1 MVNLVGVIFDFVGM
15 MYYKTSKDV
24 SLGDYVVCA
33 TDHGTFLGEIKR
45 LRLATEEE
53 QQKENFSTLFPD
65 IVRIATFTDKRFLEQ
80 AKIKEPA
87 IVRKTQEQANALKLD
102 MKVLDAHLDI
112 DDDKVLITFTSE
124 GRVDFRELV
133 RILNGEFH
141 LRIELRQIGPRDQA
155 RIVGGIGPCGL
166 PLCCST
172 FLKSFDGISIAM
184 AKNQLLSINIPKLSG
199 QCGKLMCCLKFEDEA
214 YSEIRPLYPKIGEKF
229 AYRNSTYTVTGLNLL
244 SDTITS
250 YNGEN
255 YESFTREEFEKVKKG
270 ILKEKEVKISFD
282 INAGID
288 LSGRGVSDTNRRIAQ
303 IKKSEE
309 KHQEEITKQTQQ
321 NKNNKNNNNRNN
333 QNNRNNNQFRNG
345 NQNNKPFNKYSN
357 QNRNNNNHNYN
368 QRNNNFNRN
377 NNAPKKDSG
386 FIPVSQIQDKSVL
399 DFKPVKKDDQK

>member
-15 MYYKTSKDV
+15 MYYKTNKDI

-45 LRLATEEE
+45 IREATEEE
-53 QQKENFSTLFPD
+53 QKKENFDVLFPN
-65 IVRIATFTDKRFLEQ
+65 IVRIATFSDKRFLENAA
-80 AKIKEPA
+80 AKEA
-87 IVRKTQEQANALKLD
+87 LIVKRTQEQANSLKLD
-102 MKVLDAHLDI
+102 MKVLNAHLDI

-141 LRIELRQIGPRDQA
+141 MRIELRQIGPRDQA

-214 YSEIRPLYPKIGEKF
+214 YAELRPLYPKIGEKF
-229 AYRNSTYTVTGLNLL
+229 DYRNSSYTVTGLNLL
-244 SDTITS
+244 SDTITG

-255 YESFTREEFEKVKKG
+255 YESFTRDEFEKVKKG
-270 ILKEKEVKISFD
+270 LLKEKQVKISLD

-288 LSGRGVSDTNRRIAQ
+288 LSGHGVSDTNRRIAQ

-309 KHQEEITKQTQQ
+309 KRQEEISKQQTKKPQ
-321 NKNNKNNNNRNN
+321 NNNNNRNN
-333 QNNRNNNQFRNG
+333 QKG
-345 NQNNKPFNKYSN
+345 NFNPNNKSNKPYNKFNN
-357 QNRNNNNHNYN
+357 QNRNNNYNHNN
-368 QRNNNFNRN
+368 KNNNNFHNSN
-377 NNAPKKDSG
+377 NNGSKKDSG

-399 DFKPVKKDDQK
+399 DFKPVKKDDKK